1 MLTAN
6 YEYSRS
12 NRENLPL
19 PIQMQLSEN
28 QKYFTA
34 FLLRFWNLHWILN
47 ILKKTEPP
55 SLSISEVIDSEICAY
70 LNA

>member
-1 MLTAN
+1 
-6 YEYSRS
+6 
-12 NRENLPL
+12 
-19 PIQMQLSEN
+19 MQLSEN